1 MALEKVPGTVNE
13 IELEVENGTVV
24 YEIEVLST
32 DGTEQEVKV
41 DAQTGEVLK
50 VEADDDENGE
60 ENDEAEN
67 GTPNQVEAAK

>member
-50 VEADDDENGE
+50 VEADDDEMKN
-60 ENDEAEN
+60 NKILKAR
-67 GTPNQVEAAK
+67 

>member
-1 MALEKVPGTVNE
+1 M
-13 IELEVENGTVV
+13 V

-50 VEADDDENGE
+50 VEANDDENE
-60 ENDEAEN
+60 E
-67 GTPNQVEAAK
+67 